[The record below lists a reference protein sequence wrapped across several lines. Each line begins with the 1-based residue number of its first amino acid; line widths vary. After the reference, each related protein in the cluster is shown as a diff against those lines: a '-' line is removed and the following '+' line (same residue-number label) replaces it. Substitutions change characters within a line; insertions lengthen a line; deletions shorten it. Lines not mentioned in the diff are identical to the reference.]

1 VRLSAGE
8 RQLVSLAR
16 VLLADP
22 AVIVL
27 DEATSSVDPGTERAV
42 ERALA
47 VVAHERTVITIA
59 HRLSTATRADRVAV
73 LRDGKLV
80 ELGTHD
86 ELVAGGGFYANLW
99 QSWIRSGVEPEAA

>member
-1 VRLSAGE
+1 
-8 RQLVSLAR
+8 
-16 VLLADP
+16 LLADP

-47 VVAHERTVITIA
+47 VVAHGRTVITIA

-86 ELVAGGGFYANLW
+86 DLVARGGFYAQLW
-99 QSWIRSGVEPEAA
+99 RSWIRSGAEPEPEAA